1 MACLFAVALLV
12 SAFAGPLTDNLD
24 KLSER
29 ARVTDR
35 LGPEWAPH
43 FISRLSDHL
52 HVSFRNLAG
61 GQILLNYYWESGTVD
76 VLSKHE

>member
-1 MACLFAVALLV
+1 MAWLFAVAL
-12 SAFAGPLTDNLD
+12 SAFAGPLADNLD
-24 KLSER
+24 ELAER
-29 ARVTDR
+29 ARDADR
-35 LGPEWAPH
+35 LGPEWKPH